1 MDINHILLTGSAH
14 VRMQSIDLIIIEGNS
29 CRITLL
35 TIWIKQNMG
44 IAIFCLILGY
54 LFRDSRKETNAPN
67 AKARPNTRNVYLSYN
82 ERQRAKLQHYSDADR
97 IRELNLLSPNES
109 KFMRLLQHQF
119 QHELLIIKDRRFYIA
134 DQDRY
139 PIAIFEYRD
148 GSKEIKVQDVEDG
161 IPVFIYKAILSS
173 DAIVEDY
180 LFIKNNNSARK

>member
-1 MDINHILLTGSAH
+1 
-14 VRMQSIDLIIIEGNS
+14 
-29 CRITLL
+29 
-35 TIWIKQNMG
+35 MG
-44 IAIFCLILGY
+44 IAIFCLILGFIIGY
-54 LFRDSRKETNAPN
+54 LFRDSRKEVQATNT
-67 AKARPNTRNVYLSYN
+67 KIKSNTRNVYLSYN

-119 QHELLIIKDRRFYIA
+119 LNELLIIKDHRFYIT

-148 GSKEIKVQDVEDG
+148 GSKELKVQDVEDG

-173 DAIVEDY
+173 EAIAEDHMS
-180 LFIKNNNSARK
+180 IKNKSLVIQ